1 MTLTVSF
8 VDELHGIVEPVQQY
22 LQRDLHQRDLF
33 ASQVV
38 VVPTIGVRSWLT
50 PLLATS
56 LGATDGRND
65 GIFANVNVQYVGYL
79 QRMLRQAAGLASD
92 PWERN
97 RVNLATLQALDG
109 FPETARLEKKY
120 NGRLNAARILA
131 ERFDR
136 YATRRPEL
144 IRSWHRGVAA
154 LGDLSVEKYHWQ
166 FELWQRVR
174 DIVGAAPWPVL
185 NAEMCAKLRAG
196 ETIPGI
202 PDRLM
207 IAGFETISPSN
218 IEIIDALSTVID
230 VEMIFVHQ
238 SPHLRAKWNEM
249 ASSVVPN
256 KAELPV
262 PTNFSPLSA
271 SSLRLPPSWMQ
282 SSFDLELLLAAYGI
296 RGEYLVKASSG
307 SDVTLL
313 KALQQGIAHAPVE
326 TVASQSADL
335 SVQIHRAHNLSR
347 QVEVLHDALLHAF
360 QDDKHLQPHDV
371 VVLCADIQNA
381 APILEAVFDKTVKT
395 SAGRSIR
402 LPLVVADR
410 TLKDISDGADLASNL
425 LNLMT
430 SRFDLESFMLV
441 ATSPLVMK
449 NFGVGESDISVWT
462 RHVERTR
469 LRWGLDA
476 EHREV
481 HGLVA
486 PKLNAHGWLEVLERS
501 LLGAL
506 MSIGADSQV
515 MAGDLRPAVFVESS
529 DTHAISSLVG
539 LMSVLAKF
547 EHSART
553 RRSVGDWC
561 TKTEEMLSELCGQS
575 CSDLDDVLTVLN
587 VFQRASASLTETV
600 TSGTHIVAFAEFAE
614 YVMGELTASSGRLP
628 LRSGSITAT
637 SFVPLRTVPF
647 KVVCIVGFDD
657 GTLPMGEPEG
667 DDLIAATP
675 MLGDGDPKI
684 EARRVFLD
692 ALMSAEQRFIVTC
705 TGRNIKNNKSVPL
718 ITPLNEFLD
727 FCRECGV
734 DVPEDAD
741 KLSLIEYS
749 HPRHLGSPEN
759 FRLSGGPVNGKV
771 WSHDTAGLLVAA
783 ERQRALTSSDSDE
796 PEVSEAVTVGAIK
809 AEIPLTELESLVYDP
824 LGYYMRVG
832 LGVYREWDSDDV
844 SSVLPL
850 SVEGYEYK
858 KICQDLFLGNIA
870 DTDVPTRLEIADVLP
885 VSPLSEL
892 AKKATVSLVKKYRA
906 EYQAVLSSD
915 PEVVTI
921 ALTLD
926 NRCKV
931 TGSVE
936 RYHRAE
942 GALAVVSFGER
953 YEFDYARLAIQALA
967 LIASGIKVQKAF
979 LFHLNDGGT
988 STTKRLLEIDSAITP
1003 DIAQQKL
1010 SGLVAIEPIARTSAC
1025 PLFGG
1030 AAKIL
1035 YSAGIA
1041 DEVARRE
1048 KSESRF
1054 DSFVGTSQIYSR
1066 SNELIIYG
1074 ANPEFRDVYV
1084 RSSKATEEFLSNYF
1098 SYFNLSKI
1106 DNSTPQTW
1114 RLSK

>member
-1 MTLTVSF
+1 MSLTVSF
-8 VDELHGIVEPVQQY
+8 VDDLHGIVEPVQQY

-56 LGATDGRND
+56 IGATDGRND

-218 IEIIDALSTVID
+218 MEIIDALSTVID

-238 SPHLRAKWNEM
+238 SPFLRTKWNEM

-262 PTNFSPLSA
+262 STSFSPLSA

-326 TVASQSADL
+326 AVASQSADL

-371 VVLCADIQNA
+371 VVLCADIQNT
-381 APILEAVFDKTVKT
+381 APILEAVFDKTIKT

-441 ATSPLVMK
+441 ASSPLVMK
-449 NFGVGESDISVWT
+449 NFGITASDLTVWT
-462 RHVERTR
+462 RHLENTR

-476 EHREV
+476 EHRKV
-481 HGLVA
+481 HGLIA
-486 PKLNAHGWLEVLERS
+486 PELNAHGWLEAIERA
-501 LLGAL
+501 LLGAV
-506 MSIGADSQV
+506 MNIGSGAPV
-515 MAGDLRPAVFVESS
+515 MAGGIRPLPFVESS
-529 DTHAISSLVG
+529 DSQALTKLVALLSILVG
-539 LMSVLAKF
+539 FESSSRHDSSV
-547 EHSART
+547 SN
-553 RRSVGDWC
+553 WC
-561 TKTEEMLSELCGQS
+561 VETEKALLELCGKS
-575 CSDLDDVLTVLN
+575 CAELDDVLQILN
-587 VFQRASASLTETV
+587 SFQRASQSLGSATYPV
-600 TSGTHIVAFAEFAE
+600 SFSEFAE
-614 YVMGELTASSGRLP
+614 YVAGELGASSGRLP

-657 GTLPMGEPEG
+657 GTLPMSEPEG

-684 EARRVFLD
+684 ESRRVFLD

-705 TGRNIKNNKSVPL
+705 TGRSIKNNKSVPL
-718 ITPLNEFLD
+718 VTPLNEFLD

-734 DVPEDAD
+734 DVPVDGD
-741 KLSLIEYS
+741 KLSAIEYS

-759 FRLSGGPVNGKV
+759 FQVTGGPVLGTV
-771 WSHDTAGLLVAA
+771 WSHDPAGLMAA
-783 ERQRALTSSDSDE
+783 HQRIASILQKKSGEDVVNQTQNL
-796 PEVSEAVTVGAIK
+796 PEVLKEMTMFQ
-809 AEIPLTELESLVYDP
+809 LENLVLDP
-824 LGYYMRVG
+824 LQHFLQLG
-832 LGVYREWDSDDV
+832 LKIRSEWLHDDSTN
-844 SSVLPL
+844 VLPL
-850 SVEGYEYK
+850 FVEGNRVARL
-858 KICQDLFLGNIA
+858 CRDAFHQRLT
-870 DTDVPTRLEIADVLP
+870 DTDFSSLLHSADVLP
-885 VSPLSEL
+885 IAPFDQIEVNTAIAIVKEFRAKYEKDLKSPSETVEISL
-892 AKKATVSLVKKYRA
+892 LFDGSATL
-906 EYQAVLSSD
+906 
-915 PEVVTI
+915 
-921 ALTLD
+921 
-926 NRCKV
+926 
-931 TGSVE
+931 TGSIDGFHQSEKV
-936 RYHRAE
+936 
-942 GALAVVSFGER
+942 LAFVSFSEK
-953 YEFDYARLAIQALA
+953 FMSDYSRMAVRALA
-967 LIASGIKVQKAF
+967 LIASGKSIDSV
-979 LFHLNDGGT
+979 LMFHLSSNGL
-988 STTKRLLEIDSAITP
+988 STTKRKIEIDESITQEV
-1003 DIAQQKL
+1003 ALEKL
-1010 SGLVAIEPIARTSAC
+1010 SALLAVEPIARSIAC
-1025 PLFGG
+1025 PLFGK
-1030 AAKIL
+1030 AAATL
-1035 YSAGIA
+1035 YGDSTLTV
-1041 DEVARRE
+1041 DDRRE
-1048 KSESRF
+1048 LAEDEF
-1054 DSFVGTSQIYSR
+1054 DDFVGGDYTYPN
-1066 SNELIIYG
+1066 SNELVVFG
-1074 ANPEFRDVYV
+1074 ATPDFDAVYKDE
-1084 RSSKATEEFLSNYF
+1084 SSIMSMFFVALFAAT
-1098 SYFNLSKI
+1098 K
-1106 DNSTPQTW
+1106 STPVKHGSTGGW
-1114 RLSK
+1114 RLLK